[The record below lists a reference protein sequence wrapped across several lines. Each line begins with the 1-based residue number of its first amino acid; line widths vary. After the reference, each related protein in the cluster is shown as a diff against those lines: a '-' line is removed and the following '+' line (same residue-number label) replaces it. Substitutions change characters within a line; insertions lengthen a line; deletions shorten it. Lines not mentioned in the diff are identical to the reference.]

1 MRTFK
6 IDIINMTKETKG
18 YMKMKL
24 LEILNNVY
32 KYIYIYI
39 NI

>member
-6 IDIINMTKETKG
+6 IDIINMIKDSKG

-24 LEILNNVY
+24 LEIQNNVY
-32 KYIYIYI
+32 KYIYI
-39 NI
+39 